1 MSPSLPT
8 IEGLKKEEGDLG
20 KKMAKQISITDI
32 AYLTGLFDGEG
43 CVQYKQYLDTK
54 RKDRPKR
61 YKVWRI
67 SLEMSM
73 TDKAVMEWVYN
84 LVNCGTFKLN
94 IKNKSPSSKPHWK
107 DQWRWRCSHRD
118 AYKIAKLM
126 WPFAQVKLHKLEQII
141 DHYEP
146 SYPDSNVVSIHG
158 FKNEK

>member
-1 MSPSLPT
+1 MT
-8 IEGLKKEEGDLG
+8 TND
-20 KKMAKQISITDI
+20 AAYI
-32 AYLTGLFDGEG
+32 AGLFDGEG
-43 CVQYKQYLDTK
+43 CVQYKKYWDTK

-73 TDKAVMEWVYN
+73 TDKSVIQWVHEV
-84 LVNCGTFKLN
+84 LGVGTVNIN

-107 DQWRWRCSHRD
+107 NQWRWRCSHRD
-118 AYKIAKLM
+118 ALTVAKLM

-146 SYPDSNVVSIHG
+146 RAQELGDNVVDLETERQIRRTDG
-158 FKNEK
+158 Y

>member
-1 MSPSLPT
+1 M
-8 IEGLKKEEGDLG
+8 
-20 KKMAKQISITDI
+20 ITNDAAYI
-32 AYLTGLFDGEG
+32 AGLFDGEG
-43 CVQYKQYLDTK
+43 CVQYKKYWDTK

-73 TDKAVMEWVYN
+73 TDKSVIQWVHEV
-84 LVNCGTFKLN
+84 LGVGTVNIN

-107 DQWRWRCSHRD
+107 NQWRWRCSHRD
-118 AYKIAKLM
+118 ALTVAKLM

-146 SYPDSNVVSIHG
+146 RAQELGDNVVDLETERQIRRTDG
-158 FKNEK
+158 Y

>member
-1 MSPSLPT
+1 MFPLLLT
-8 IEGLKKEEGDLG
+8 IEDPRKEEEDPG
-20 KKMAKQISITDI
+20 KNMAKHISITDI

-43 CVQYKQYLDTK
+43 CVQYKHRLESK
-54 RKDRPKR
+54 GKKKR
-61 YKVWRI
+61 YKCWI
-67 SLEMSM
+67 ITLEMSM
-73 TDKAVMEWVYN
+73 TDEGVIRWVHE
-84 LVNCGTFKLN
+84 LLQVGTVKLN

-107 DQWRWRCSHRD
+107 DQWRWRCGHRD
-118 AYKIAKLM
+118 AYKVAKLM